1 MRAAL
6 TRNLALDSILLQTA
20 LLHPVPELREG
31 AIVTILGCVQR
42 DAGADSAFVAE
53 ALEQQLPVA
62 LVRLCSEQ
70 DRRAK
75 REENAAP
82 APDGGEAAEERAYDP
97 DLPARRVAV
106 QCISHLLLS
115 DAARA
120 VRVLSCPEWPGV
132 VGTIFALLGSSDA
145 QIRQHGAALM
155 GNLLG
160 QAPAAEAAPA
170 LAPALAEGAAEGAAE
185 AMAAS
190 RPFACTAE
198 QRSQVLALLV
208 TYASDEAEKAAS
220 FLVIALGDTDG
231 LVRTAALDALRALMA
246 SKPLRQ
252 ELVSCGAV
260 TSVAALGAQAKDVVE
275 WLGGM
280 KAVMLADPS

>member
-1 MRAAL
+1 MASVAPLLQKLDPMTMMEDGGLQRASIAIKLLAQQSATDPSVGSGILEAKGMR
-6 TRNLALDSILLQTA
+6 ILLQTA

-155 GNLLG
+155 GKLLG
-160 QAPAAEAAPA
+160 QAAAYPN
-170 LAPALAEGAAEGAAE
+170 P
-185 AMAAS
+185 
-190 RPFACTAE
+190 
-198 QRSQVLALLV
+198 
-208 TYASDEAEKAAS
+208 
-220 FLVIALGDTDG
+220 
-231 LVRTAALDALRALMA
+231 
-246 SKPLRQ
+246 KP
-252 ELVSCGAV
+252 
-260 TSVAALGAQAKDVVE
+260 
-275 WLGGM
+275 
-280 KAVMLADPS
+280 